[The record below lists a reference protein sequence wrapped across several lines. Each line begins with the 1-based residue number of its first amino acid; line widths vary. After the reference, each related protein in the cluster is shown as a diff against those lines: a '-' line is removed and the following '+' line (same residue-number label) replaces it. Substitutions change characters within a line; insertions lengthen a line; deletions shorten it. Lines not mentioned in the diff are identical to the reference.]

1 MLDIMNNMC
10 YNMVKYHSLYYLQ
23 RGAIMLLGEQIRAA
37 RQSKKISVK
46 ALAEAVGVNT
56 NTMYMYE
63 RDERTPSDDTLN
75 RIKNVLGADCLQT
88 FHDEGIAPPYNGE
101 NLKDIRKEY
110 RFTLSELATKTG
122 IDEKTLQQYE
132 NDLRRIDL
140 YDMDKILTVLSSLG
154 EVKGN
159 TMLTLY
165 GADGM
170 HFNSE
175 VACPW
180 SERMQY
186 TPQYRPAILKL
197 FDDLSIEG
205 RTELL
210 HYAEYLREKEKNTV
224 NT

>member
-1 MLDIMNNMC
+1 
-10 YNMVKYHSLYYLQ
+10 
-23 RGAIMLLGEQIRAA
+23 MLLGEQIKAA

-46 ALAEAVGVNT
+46 ALAQAIGVNT

-63 RDERTPSDDTLN
+63 RGERTPSDDTLK
-75 RIKNVLGADCLQT
+75 RIENFLGADCLQT
-88 FHDEGIAPPYNGE
+88 FCNEGIAPPYNGE

-110 RFTLSELATKTG
+110 RLTLSELAAKTG
-122 IDEKTLQQYE
+122 IDENTLQQYE
-132 NDLRRIDL
+132 SDLKRIDL
-140 YDMDKILTVLSSLG
+140 NDMDKILNVLTSLG

-180 SERMQY
+180 SHRMKY
-186 TPQYRPAILKL
+186 TPIYRPAILKL

-210 HYAEYLREKEKNTV
+210 HYAEYLRENEKNTV

>member
-1 MLDIMNNMC
+1 
-10 YNMVKYHSLYYLQ
+10 
-23 RGAIMLLGEQIRAA
+23 MLLGEQIRAA
-37 RQSKKISVK
+37 RQSKKVSVK
-46 ALAEAVGVNT
+46 ALAQAVGVNT

-75 RIKNVLGADCLQT
+75 RIKHFLGADCLQT
-88 FHDEGIAPPYNGE
+88 FCNEGIAPPYNGE
-101 NLKDIRKEY
+101 NLKDIRKGY
-110 RFTLSELATKTG
+110 GFTLSELAAKTG

-132 NDLRRIDL
+132 SDLRRINLNDI
-140 YDMDKILTVLSSLG
+140 DKILTVLTDFG
-154 EVKGN
+154 EVNGI
-159 TMLTLY
+159 TMMSLY

-175 VACPW
+175 AACPW
-180 SERMQY
+180 SERMKY

-205 RTELL
+205 RAELL
-210 HYAEYLREKEKNTV
+210 HYAEFLKEKEKEKNTV